1 MLADR
6 PCIVLDAL
14 LVRSQPTGV
23 GRSILELT
31 QALAA
36 ADRGFDFTVLATHP
50 ELFADLGD
58 APGWTVRFCPR
69 ARGGTVAKAV
79 YTQFVLPG
87 LVRSLG
93 AVLLHSLHF
102 VGPLRPPCASVVTVY
117 DLGYMHFPETVE
129 RTRRT
134 YYRLLVPPTLRRA
147 GAIVTCSEATAV
159 DVAESFPAVAA
170 RVTTTPFGT
179 PSWAVHRF
187 AGLPPTPRPDDAPF
201 LFVGT
206 LEPRKNLAR
215 LLAAYERLLRRDDWR
230 GSGAIP
236 DLELVGA
243 KGWNDSEI
251 QHKLQGLLESG
262 KVRVVDYL
270 DADRLA
276 DRFATARALLFPS
289 LHEGFGFPI
298 LEAMAA
304 GTPVLTSDR
313 SSMAEVAGDAALLV
327 DPTSEEAIA
336 AGLARLICEPDL
348 LVDLAARGKRR
359 VDRWN
364 WQHTAEVTVAVYRRL
379 LKYDRSGDNND

>member
-1 MLADR
+1 MADR
-6 PCIVLDAL
+6 PRIVLDAL
-14 LVRSQPTGV
+14 LVRPQPTGV

-50 ELFADLGD
+50 ELFADLD
-58 APGWTVRFCPR
+58 DTPGWTVRFCPR
-69 ARGGTVAKAV
+69 ARGGTVVKAM
-79 YTQFVLPG
+79 YTQLALPG

-93 AVLLHSLHF
+93 AALLHSLQF
-102 VGPLRPPCASVVTVY
+102 VGPLRLSCASVVTVY
-117 DLGYMHFPETVE
+117 DLGYLHFPETVE
-129 RTRRT
+129 RSRLT

-147 GAIVTCSEATAV
+147 DVIVTISEATAV

-179 PSWAVHRF
+179 PSWAVQRF
-187 AGLPPTPRPDDAPF
+187 AGLTPTPRPDDAPF

-215 LLAAYERLLRRDDWR
+215 LLMAYERLLRRFDR
-230 GSGAIP
+230 SGGDVVP
-236 DLELVGA
+236 DLELIGA

-251 QHKLQGLLESG
+251 QSKLQGLLETG

-270 DADRLA
+270 DADQLA
-276 DRFATARALLFPS
+276 DRFGAARALLFPS

-327 DPTSEEAIA
+327 DPTSVESIA
-336 AGLARLICEPDL
+336 AGLERLICEPDL
-348 LVDLAARGKRR
+348 LADLAARGKRR
-359 VDRWN
+359 VERWS
-364 WQHTAEVTVAVYRRL
+364 WQHTAEATVAVYRRL
-379 LKYDRSGDNND
+379 LKCDRAGNNNN